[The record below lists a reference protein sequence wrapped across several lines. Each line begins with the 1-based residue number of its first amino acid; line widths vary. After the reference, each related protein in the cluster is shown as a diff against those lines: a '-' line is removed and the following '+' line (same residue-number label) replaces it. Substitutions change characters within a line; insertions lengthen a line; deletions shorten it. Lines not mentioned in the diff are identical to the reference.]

1 MSHFIRFTLP
11 LLLCLSFLGCSHT
24 ADKLNTAEQ
33 LMETAPDS
41 ALHILQK
48 LKLSLFTS
56 RSDKALYALLLSHAL
71 DKNDIKVES
80 DSLIS
85 VATKY
90 YDEKDPIRAGYAW
103 FYMARCANNR
113 GDAQVQADALLKA
126 QDFAEKAENDK
137 LLGFVYGDKADMYT
151 KQQQLDSV
159 IRYKKISYAIFKK
172 GKNNYNSVIS
182 LLNIGYAYLNK
193 QQLDSAIVYFGIAKD
208 LSVKIKDTLL
218 NSTIYRSLG
227 AVYYKKGDTAKALY
241 YLNNTPFTNI
251 ALYDS
256 NIWYLKAMIFIQI
269 GNFDSIYACL
279 NKIKHPNEIALDYY
293 RLWQSYYE
301 KQGNFQKALNY
312 ANRITQAK
320 DSLSE
325 HSLSMSFAG
334 LEKKYKY
341 LSLQLSNKQL
351 VIQNKQNNIL
361 LLIVL
366 FLMSLGAAIVLF
378 WRNRVKNHQLK
389 VQKQLLKQEK
399 DLAEKE
405 KENINLLEQQL
416 KMQNIL
422 LSNVEQYRKQS
433 VKRPDNHEGKRHGVS
448 PILNQTFHEELIA
461 SMDIQYNEISKRIKN
476 RFPDLNERDI
486 LICCLILA
494 EFDSGMIATILDIK
508 NDSVRIHR
516 TRLRKKLGMQNSEN
530 FSTYLRQF

>member
-1 MSHFIRFTLP
+1 
-11 LLLCLSFLGCSHT
+11 
-24 ADKLNTAEQ
+24 
-33 LMETAPDS
+33 METAPDS
-41 ALHILQK
+41 SLHILQK
-48 LKLSLFTS
+48 LKPNLFSTH
-56 RSDKALYALLLSHAL
+56 SDKAIYALLMSQAL

-80 DSLIS
+80 DSLIT

-90 YDEKDPIRAGYAW
+90 YDKKDPIRAGYAW
-103 FYMARCANNR
+103 FYLARCANNR
-113 GDAQVQADALLKA
+113 GDAKVRADALLKA
-126 QDFAEKAENDK
+126 QELAEKAENDK
-137 LLGFVYGDKADMYT
+137 LLSFVYSDKADMYE
-151 KQQQLDSV
+151 KQQQLDSM

-172 GKNNYNSVIS
+172 DKNNYNSIIS

-193 QQLDSAIVYFGIAKD
+193 QQLDSAIVYFGIAKE
-208 LSVKIKDTLL
+208 LSVKTNDPLL
-218 NSTIYRSLG
+218 ISTVNRSLG
-227 AVYYKKGDTAKALY
+227 AVYYKNGDTDKALY
-241 YLNNTPFTNI
+241 YLNNTPLTNI

-269 GNFDSIYACL
+269 GNFDSTYVCL
-279 NKIKHPNEIALDYY
+279 NKIKHPNEIAPDYY

-301 KQGNFQKALNY
+301 KQGNFKKALYY
-312 ANRITQAK
+312 ANRIAKAK

-341 LSLQLSNKQL
+341 QGLQLSNKQL
-351 VIQNKQNNIL
+351 VIQNKQNSIL
-361 LLIVL
+361 LLIAL
-366 FLMSLGAAIVLF
+366 FLMSLGVAIFLF
-378 WRNRVKNHQLK
+378 WRNHVKNHQLK

-399 DLAEKE
+399 DLVEKE

-433 VKRPDNHEGKRHGVS
+433 VKRPDNHEGKKHGVS

-461 SMDIQYNEISKRIKN
+461 SMDIQYNEISIRLRN
-476 RFPDLNERDI
+476 RFPDLTERDI

-494 EFDSGMIATILDIK
+494 DFDSGMIATILDVK
-508 NDSVRIHR
+508 NDSIRMHR
-516 TRLRKKLGMQNSEN
+516 TRLRKKLGLQNSEN
-530 FSTYLRQF
+530 LTAYLRQF

>member
-1 MSHFIRFTLP
+1 MSHFIRFIFP

-24 ADKLNTAEQ
+24 ADKLNFSEQ

-56 RSDKALYALLLSHAL
+56 SADKALYALLLSQAL
-71 DKNDIKVES
+71 DKNDIKIES

-90 YDEKDPIRAGYAW
+90 YDEKDPIRAAYAW

-113 GDAQVQADALLKA
+113 GDAKVQANALLKA
-126 QDFAEKAENDK
+126 QELAEKAKNDI
-137 LLGFVYGDKADMYT
+137 LLGFVYGDKADMYE
-151 KQQQLDSV
+151 KQQQLDSM
-159 IRYKKISYAIFKK
+159 IRYKKISYLIFIKA
-172 GKNNYNSVIS
+172 KNNYNSVIS
-182 LLNIGYAYLNK
+182 LLNIGHAYLNK
-193 QQLDSAIVYFGIAKD
+193 QQLDSAIAYYCMAKD
-208 LSVKIKDTLL
+208 LSAKTNDVIL

-227 AVYYKKGDTAKALY
+227 AVYYKKGNSTKALY
-241 YLNNTPFTNI
+241 YLNNTPMTKI

-256 NIWYLKAMIFIQI
+256 NILYLKAMIFTEI
-269 GNFDSIYACL
+269 GDFDSTYACL
-279 NKIKHPNEIALDYY
+279 NKIKHPHEMAPDYY

-301 KQGNFQKALNY
+301 KQGNFKKALYY

-325 HSLSMSFAG
+325 NSLSLSFAG

-341 LSLQLSNKQL
+341 LGLQLSNKQL
-351 VIQNKQNNIL
+351 VIQNRQNKIL

-366 FLMSLGAAIVLF
+366 FLISLGAIIVLF
-378 WRNRVKNHQLK
+378 WRNWVKSHQLK

-399 DLAEKE
+399 DLVVKE

-416 KMQNIL
+416 KMQKNL
-422 LSNVEQYRKQS
+422 LSNIEQYRKQS
-433 VKRPDNHEGKRHGVS
+433 VKRPDDHEGKRHGVS
-448 PILNQTFHEELIA
+448 PILNQTFHEELIT
-461 SMDIQYNEISKRIKN
+461 SMDIQYNEISKRLKN
-476 RFPDLNERDI
+476 SFPDLTEHDI

-494 EFDSGMIATILDIK
+494 DFDSGMIATILDIK
-508 NDSVRIHR
+508 NDSIRIHR
-516 TRLRKKLGMQNSEN
+516 TRLRKKLGMLNSEN
-530 FSTYLRQF
+530 LTAYLRQF